1 MRATRG
7 SASLDSKP
15 PKSADCSTRL
25 LKDQVPHEVMLL
37 EDGDSTLIANALE
50 MPELHTEI
58 ERAIWQV
65 RNDIRAKQ
73 ETKQETKQEKKGEQQ
88 DEVKGE
94 DKDKK

>member
-1 MRATRG
+1 MRATRSIATLG
-7 SASLDSKP
+7 SKP
-15 PKSADCSTRL
+15 PKTADSSTPL

-50 MPELHTEI
+50 MPELHAEI

-65 RNDIRAKQ
+65 RNDIKSKQ
-73 ETKQETKQEKKGEQQ
+73 EAKEEKEHQKDQ
-88 DEVKGE
+88 VKEE